1 MATRKGHKTKNKM
14 KKEESVEATTVDP
27 SVRLQE
33 ITGRIAE
40 IQVEMSKNPSPEDSA
55 MYLNEF
61 KDLMAEAAT
70 LSKGTKKAKSSG
82 TGVKRESKLGALKN
96 AVVKFMPRNTVI
108 ELEGELTGVVM
119 DKRNG
124 FFIATVT
131 HATGLKF
138 TKKIDQ
144 LTVVN
149 PTPEQQEIFASL
161 VEAQEIESAKAKEAK
176 NLEDTDV
183 DLDAEEDNEF

>member
-1 MATRKGHKTKNKM
+1 M
-14 KKEESVEATTVDP
+14 KKEKEESAEGAEVAKVAKVDTG
-27 SVRLQE
+27 VRLQE
-33 ITGRIAE
+33 ITSRIAE
-40 IQVEMSKNPSPEDSA
+40 IQLEMSANPSPEDSA

-61 KDLMAEAAT
+61 KELMAEAAL

-82 TGVKRESKLGALKN
+82 TGVKRDSKLGALKN
-96 AVVKFMPRNTVI
+96 AVVKFMPRNTII

-149 PTPEQQEIFASL
+149 PTPEQQEIFAGL

-176 NLEDTDV
+176 NLEGTDV
-183 DLDAEEDNEF
+183 DADFDAEDGYANDF

>member
-1 MATRKGHKTKNKM
+1 M
-14 KKEESVEATTVDP
+14 KKEKEESAEAATVDTG
-27 SVRLQE
+27 VRLQE
-33 ITGRIAE
+33 ITSRIAE
-40 IQVEMSKNPSPEDSA
+40 IQLEMSANPSPEDSA

-61 KDLMAEAAT
+61 KELMAEAAS
-70 LSKGTKKAKSSG
+70 LSKGTKKARTAG

-144 LTVVN
+144 LTVVD
-149 PTPEQQEIFASL
+149 PTPEQQEIFAGL
-161 VEAQEIESAKAKEAK
+161 VKAQEVESAKAKEAK
-176 NLEDTDV
+176 NFEGIDV
-183 DLDAEEDNEF
+183 DADLDAEDGYANDL

>member
-1 MATRKGHKTKNKM
+1 M

-27 SVRLQE
+27 TTVEATKVDPSVRLQE
-33 ITGRIAE
+33 ITARIAE

-82 TGVKRESKLGALKN
+82 TGVKRESKLGVLKN

-161 VEAQEIESAKAKEAK
+161 VEAQEIESAKAKDAK

-183 DLDAEEDNEF
+183 NLDGEEDNEF